1 MKKALITGITGQDGS
16 YLAEFLLNKGY
27 EVHGLIRRSSTFNT
41 ERIDHIY
48 TDPHDPKSK
57 LFLHYGDL
65 NDGGQLSNLIYN
77 IQPNEI
83 YHLAAQSHVRVSF
96 DMPEFTG
103 DVTGIGT
110 TRMLEAIRRSGIK
123 TRFYQASSSE
133 MFGDAPP
140 LQNEETPLRPRSPY
154 GAAKAY
160 SHWMVRNYRE
170 GYGMFA
176 VNGILFNHES
186 PRRGE
191 TFVTRKITRA
201 IARIKY
207 GLEKKL
213 YLGNLEAKRDWGY
226 APDYVEAMWL
236 MLHQDNPEDY
246 VIATGETHSVKEF
259 VNLAF
264 DHAGIE
270 IEWKGS
276 SADEKGIIGS
286 IDSRHYAV
294 GSMQTD
300 PEKGCLVPTAYS
312 IANRQPKV
320 GDVLIEI
327 DPRYFRPLEV
337 EFLQG
342 DASKARKKLGWEP
355 NVRFKELVRMMVDA
369 DIKDLEEMKRCQDV
383 IRKLSNNKS
392 KQ

>member
-1 MKKALITGITGQDGS
+1 MTKRALITGITGQDGS
-16 YLAEFLLNKGY
+16 YLAEFLLEKGY

-65 NDGGQLSNLIYN
+65 SDGGQLSNLIYN

-140 LQNEETPLRPRSPY
+140 PQNEETPLRPRSPY

-160 SHWMVRNYRE
+160 AHWMVRNYRE

-226 APDYVEAMWL
+226 ADDYVEAMWL
-236 MLHQDNPEDY
+236 MLQQDEPDDY
-246 VIATGETHSVKEF
+246 VIATGETHSVREF

-264 DHAGIE
+264 SHAGIE
-270 IEWKGS
+270 IEWRGGG
-276 SADEKGIIGS
+276 ADEKGVVKS
-286 IDSRHYAV
+286 FASN
-294 GSMQTD
+294 
-300 PEKGCLVPTAYS
+300 L
-312 IANRQPKV
+312 QPLTSNLKV
-320 GDVLIEI
+320 GDTLIEI
-327 DPRYFRPLEV
+327 DPRYLRPLEV
-337 EFLQG
+337 ESLQG

-355 NVRFKELVRMMVDA
+355 KVRFKELVRMMVDA
-369 DIKDLEEMKRCQDV
+369 DIKDLQEMKRCQDV
-383 IRKLSNNKS
+383 IRRLSTTNS